1 MAQTQYEYAF
11 NGHGGFSAERGFEN
25 VFMNLKF
32 NVNQVDT
39 YDAVRISIPA
49 SLLTQKLGAYD
60 LYEADGDRNPTDTSG
75 GFQFQHDN
83 IVLNARELVST
94 DTSVNDVGSLSTLY
108 TDFRSYVMNWLSAGN
123 FINLFDASSTI
134 PEVTFVEN
142 DLHSII
148 FSAQAQH
155 LIDGSYVTNVKS
167 DVSGVWD
174 SNYSLTG
181 YPGQYCSLSGDIY
194 LNNVNELLV
203 SAQTN
208 DYFGNRVQDADTANS
223 TVDISGGFLPGDRIF
238 ILDGLTVNF
247 NVNILQNGIAYSQ
260 SGLYNTINPNNN
272 DYLLPDQDNR
282 ESHSSSLVNQLVTNG
297 KNLITGETSA
307 HTNIFKTVTRNLI
320 ITLV

>member
-1 MAQTQYEYAF
+1 MAQTQYEYVF
-11 NGHGGFSAERGFEN
+11 KGDGGFSAERGFEN
-25 VFMNLKF
+25 VFMNLRF
-32 NVNQVDT
+32 NVNQENT

-60 LYEADGDRNPTDTSG
+60 LYEADGDRDPTDTSG
-75 GFQFQHDN
+75 GFQFQNDN

-94 DTSVNDVGSLSTLY
+94 DTSVNYVGSLSTLY
-108 TDFRSYVMNWLSAGN
+108 TDFHSYVMNWLSAGN
-123 FINLFDASSTI
+123 FINLFDVNSTI
-134 PEVTFVEN
+134 PQVTFVEN

-148 FSAQAQH
+148 FSAQAQD
-155 LIDGSYVTNVKS
+155 LIDASYVTNVKS

-174 SNYSLTG
+174 GSYSLTG

-208 DYFGNRVQDADTANS
+208 DYFGNRVQDADTPNS
-223 TVDISGGFLPGDRIF
+223 TVDISGGFLPGDKLF
-238 ILDGLTVNF
+238 ISNGLTVNF

-260 SGLYNTINPNNN
+260 SGLYNTLNDDNNN
-272 DYLLPDQDNR
+272 NLLLNQDSR
-282 ESHSSSLVNQLVTNG
+282 ESHLTSLENQEVTNG
-297 KNLITGETSA
+297 KNLITGARSA
-307 HTNIFKTVTRNLI
+307 YTNIFKTVTRNLL